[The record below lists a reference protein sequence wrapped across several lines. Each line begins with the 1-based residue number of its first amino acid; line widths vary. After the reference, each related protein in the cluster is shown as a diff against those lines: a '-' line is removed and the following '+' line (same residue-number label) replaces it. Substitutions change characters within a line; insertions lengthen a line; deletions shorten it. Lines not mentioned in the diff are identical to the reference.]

1 MTRFQR
7 FRWAALGAVL
17 GAVAT
22 VATFVVASIATPDP
36 SDVDVSDAA
45 KVADNWARD
54 HERPGEGNPAPECT
68 AEAGVS
74 ADRFACY
81 VRYEPTARKVT
92 LFIQTVVGDGKYEAA
107 VIEVRPGVHEIP
119 DFHER
124 P

>member
-1 MTRFQR
+1 MTRFR
-7 FRWAALGAVL
+7 RLRWAALGAVFA
-17 GAVAT
+17 AVAT
-22 VATFVVASIATPDP
+22 VAAFIVASIATPDP

-45 KVADNWARD
+45 KVADGWARD
-54 HERPGEGNPAPECT
+54 HQAPGERYRPPDCK

-81 VRYEPTARKVT
+81 VRYQPTGRKVT
-92 LFIQTVVGDGKYEAA
+92 LFIQTVVRDDRYEAA
-107 VIEVRPGVHEIP
+107 VIEVRPGIREIP